1 MGDYYHEEYYPIE
14 SDTESYRI
22 NSEGEIPELED
33 ENYDFGYRGNTKNR
47 SNKKYKVIS
56 KFLNQKIDNY
66 YVSLTFL
73 TEYQI
78 EKFTLYCTDRYQH
91 KNYSFNINYKNKNKP
106 NFFPFLFLLTKK
118 EKKDNQTALQNNK
131 KHTIT
136 FSGERFKKTCG
147 KMIKINTQLNMILNI
162 NKIPERK
169 TKKKLIKELEK
180 TKIKHLKILKEKED
194 IIEEHGYDSAL
205 WDEEILRTMENKDE
219 EILKNFEKQDSI
231 IKMINS
237 NNKFEDVPFISDF
250 LPPISNLK
258 ETKKNKTIDQ
268 SFINKKDLKL
278 YNVKNKIGNYYLF
291 PVYIPNQFLDKL
303 YNNGINILRNK
314 NNKDSIDFLATIFQM
329 DGSKMIYLYLT
340 KTQINKFNNMKRKPY
355 LYDTSKITKRN
366 FLLLEL
372 SNTQIRK
379 TFLKVIEFNSKLY
392 EDLTS
397 KKTKKQIRLKRS
409 EPKTRNLIDFTEP
422 QSKNL
427 IEFTDPADDLIDFK
441 THVGDL
447 IDFTSPADDLI
458 RFD

>member
-1 MGDYYHEEYYPIE
+1 MAL
-14 SDTESYRI
+14 RK
-22 NSEGEIPELED
+22 L
-33 ENYDFGYRGNTKNR
+33 
-47 SNKKYKVIS
+47 
-56 KFLNQKIDNY
+56 LNQKIDNY

-73 TEYQI
+73 TEFQI

-91 KNYSFNINYKNKNKP
+91 KNYSFNINYKNKNKA

-136 FSGERFKKTCG
+136 FSGERFKKTCD
-147 KMIKINTQLNMILNI
+147 KMIKINTQLNLILNI
-162 NKIPERK
+162 NNK
-169 TKKKLIKELEK
+169 TKKNKKKIRKESIKTNNLLYKIAGELDE
-180 TKIKHLKILKEKED
+180 IFNEY
-194 IIEEHGYDSAL
+194 GYNRDL
-205 WDEEILRTMENKDE
+205 WDEETTALVESKEDELDRTFERQDDL
-219 EILKNFEKQDSI
+219 INFLQTDNTI
-231 IKMINS
+231 
-237 NNKFEDVPFISDF
+237 EDVPFVYNFI
-250 LPPISNLK
+250 PPISNLK
-258 ETKKNKTIDQ
+258 ETKRNKTIDQ

-291 PVYIPNQFLDKL
+291 PVYIQNQFLDKI
-303 YNNGINILRNK
+303 YTNGINILRNK
-314 NNKDSIDFLATIFQM
+314 NNKDSIDFIATIFQM
-329 DGSKMIYLYLT
+329 DTTRMIYLYLT
-340 KTQINKFNNMKRKPY
+340 KRQINKFNKMKRKNY
-355 LYDTSKITKRN
+355 AYDTGEIKKKN

-397 KKTKKQIRLKRS
+397 RKTKKQIRLKRS

-441 THVGDL
+441 TPIGDL
-447 IDFTSPADDLI
+447 IDFTGPADDLIDFTGPADDLI

>member
-14 SDTESYRI
+14 SDSENYEI

-33 ENYDFGYRGNTKNR
+33 REDNKNTIK
-47 SNKKYKVIS
+47 KVIS
-56 KFLNQKIDNY
+56 KLLNQKIDNY

-78 EKFTLYCTDRYQH
+78 EKFTLYCTDRYIH
-91 KNYSFNINYKNKNKP
+91 KNYSFNINYKNKNKA

-147 KMIKINTQLNMILNI
+147 KMIKINTQLNMILNTYKKDTK
-162 NKIPERK
+162 NKK
-169 TKKKLIKELEK
+169 
-180 TKIKHLKILKEKED
+180 KILKELLKTEFLIDRISYEIDD
-194 IIEEHGYDSAL
+194 ILRLDRES
-205 WDEEILRTMENKDE
+205 EEITRQLESKE
-219 EILKNFEKQDSI
+219 EELERLFDRKNSILD
-231 IKMINS
+231 MLYS
-237 NNKFEDVPFISDF
+237 NNKFEDVPFISNF

-278 YNVKNKIGNYYLF
+278 YNVKNKIDNYYLF

-355 LYDTSKITKRN
+355 SYDTSKIAKRN
-366 FLLLEL
+366 FLLLKL

-397 KKTKKQIRLKRS
+397 RKTKKQIRLKRS

-441 THVGDL
+441 TPIGNL
-447 IDFTSPADDLI
+447 IDFTDPADDLI

>member
-1 MGDYYHEEYYPIE
+1 MAL
-14 SDTESYRI
+14 RK
-22 NSEGEIPELED
+22 L
-33 ENYDFGYRGNTKNR
+33 
-47 SNKKYKVIS
+47 
-56 KFLNQKIDNY
+56 LNQKINNY

-73 TEYQI
+73 TEFQI

-91 KNYSFNINYKNKNKP
+91 KNYSFNINYKNKA

-118 EKKDNQTALQNNK
+118 EKKDNETALQNNK

-162 NKIPERK
+162 NSKSNSSKNKEK
-169 TKKKLIKELEK
+169 FKKELGK
-180 TKIKHLKILKEKED
+180 NDLLITKLSRELNEIFN
-194 IIEEHGYDSAL
+194 EHGYERDL
-205 WDEEILRTMENKDE
+205 WNEEILDIVESKE
-219 EILKNFEKQDSI
+219 EEMDRLFDRQDYI
-231 IKMINS
+231 IDFLES
-237 NNKFEDVPFISDF
+237 NNTLEDVPFVYNFI
-250 LPPISNLK
+250 PPINNLK

-278 YNVKNKIGNYYLF
+278 YNVKNKIDNYYLF

-355 LYDTSKITKRN
+355 SYDTSKIAKRN
-366 FLLLEL
+366 FLLLKL

-397 KKTKKQIRLKRS
+397 RKTKKQIRLKRS

-447 IDFTSPADDLI
+447 IDFTGPADDLI